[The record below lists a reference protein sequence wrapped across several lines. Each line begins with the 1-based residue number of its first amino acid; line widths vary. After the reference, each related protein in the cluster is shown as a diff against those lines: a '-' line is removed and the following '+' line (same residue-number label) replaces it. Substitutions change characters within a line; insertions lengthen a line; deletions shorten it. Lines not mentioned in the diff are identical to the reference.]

1 MKIYKTIKIVKQ
13 PKKSNGEDCNRF
25 SVGQTC
31 QLPEIMADELIK
43 NGFAELYEVKVIQKT
58 EVINKTKNKSNGI
71 N

>member
-31 QLPEIMADELIK
+31 QLPEIMADKLIK
-43 NGFAELYEVKVIQKT
+43 NGFAELYEIKVIQKT
-58 EVINKTKNKSNGI
+58 EVINKLKK
-71 N
+71 